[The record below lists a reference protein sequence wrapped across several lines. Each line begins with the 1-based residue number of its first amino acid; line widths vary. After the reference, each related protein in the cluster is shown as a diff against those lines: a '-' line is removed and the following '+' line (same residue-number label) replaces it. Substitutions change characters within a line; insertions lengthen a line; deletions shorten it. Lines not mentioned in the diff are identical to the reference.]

1 MVGYKKS
8 LCKTSP
14 KRSIDN
20 ITPPIQ
26 FRSQLVINIENIT
39 HQLTNIIPKAIV
51 IYRLIKQFNVKFLL
65 TVIGISNKW
74 LIFAI
79 LLLV

>member
-1 MVGYKKS
+1 MECYKKGF
-8 LCKTSP
+8 CKASP

-26 FRSQLVINIENIT
+26 FRSQVIINIENIT
-39 HQLTNIIPKAIV
+39 HQLTNIIPKAII
-51 IYRLIKQFNVKFLL
+51 IYRLIKQFNIKFLL
-65 TVIGISNKW
+65 TLIGVSNKW

-79 LLLV
+79 LLLI